1 MVFRKF
7 RFLEI
12 LNFHQ
17 CVIIFLL
24 GTLYYLLESEDPEG
38 DNVTFSITY
47 DQSSD
52 VLGTLSIT
60 EEGG

>member
-1 MVFRKF
+1 MEFRKL
-7 RFLEI
+7 RILEI
-12 LNFHQ
+12 LNFHP
-17 CVIIFLL
+17 CVIILL
-24 GTLYYLLESEDPEG
+24 GTLYYLLEAEDPEG